1 MEKFTLKNLC
11 EALPK
16 YTITTNDQRTR
27 IIINKKEYTRHE
39 IQDNFADIK
48 NLHDNIDIVN
58 AFLLTNDFT
67 NYGPVYYMHEKFTIT
82 TLLYQYILFDCYLK
96 INYYFTTDEL
106 LSYLR
111 KKLNV
116 DSKNKIVFDDV

>member
-11 EALPK
+11 EALPN
-16 YTITTNDQRTR
+16 YTITTNDQKTR
-27 IIINKKEYTRHE
+27 IIINKVKYTRHE
-39 IQDNFADIK
+39 IQDNFTNIK

-58 AFLLTNDFT
+58 AFLLANDFT
-67 NYGPVYYMHEKFTIT
+67 NYAPNNYMHEKFFVT

-96 INYYFTTDEL
+96 INYQFTSDEL

-111 KKLNV
+111 KKLDI
-116 DSKNKIVFDDV
+116 DSSNKIAFDDL